1 MLFDVFILSFLTFH
15 LFLLQAQKS
24 KLYIYTKTT
33 PYGCSC
39 AKLYFIT
46 YPVLKDLQSRL
57 LAPGFTHKRTKTS
70 RERAENTGDINGVC
84 ISIRLVEISVALVV
98 TVPTQQQL
106 HQ

>member
-46 YPVLKDLQSRL
+46 YPVLKDLQSQL
-57 LAPGFTHKRTKTS
+57 LAAGFTQNNKNELRT
-70 RERAENTGDINGVC
+70 G
-84 ISIRLVEISVALVV
+84 
-98 TVPTQQQL
+98 
-106 HQ
+106 